1 MKPAMTANSKQY
13 RRRCDAGFTLIE
25 IIISLVVAGILASI
39 AGMGMVSAFSSYA
52 VVRENVGL
60 SQKIQLAATR
70 IQRELLELT
79 DISFQ
84 DNSRPYIAYYSAEGQ
99 PRAIAKVD
107 DTIKLYNNMEG
118 PISDADLENNG
129 DILTDSVESFT
140 LNYFQGSHVW
150 NGADIRELSTIQFS
164 LKLSP
169 KDVAGSTVDAST
181 LVHLRNNDNYGGSA
195 VTLPVAPP
203 TVDQYSCFI
212 STMLPGSVDSSFTCI
227 RTLMRWILILIPLL
241 WVVRCIKQTKWILPS
256 KADTLSS
263 NKTDGSV
270 LIGIIIAIL
279 VFAALGAAIVPMI
292 SSSQLHRTALGRS
305 AQAYYLAESGMRYA
319 ASQYLNATGEAAKYS
334 ALNDLHGFPYQLQ
347 ENQGTFTVSVNP
359 YTFSVVG
366 DHTNTTTLVT
376 RFYGGLASGYAFPGA
391 GRLSIEDTIYSF
403 SSAPSVDLAGQQV
416 IFVTSP
422 ALTVAADTPVY
433 PVARAPS
440 GQTVSDGGD
449 LSLSPGSG
457 DMFPDRNG
465 SFELGGN
472 SYTYRENNRDADIL
486 IGIKRTDSLGFSDIL
501 LTADEDIRLK
511 KFVKITSTGT
521 VGSGDMMASRDIV
534 YHVQIPEEKEPQ
546 RIVFE
551 ERFDNLDKWNESV
564 LGTHEIMDVGGNNV
578 LRVTGITQS
587 GVDTPSASL
596 IELNVGA
603 GRFNPDQL
611 DTQVKVGYEPV
622 LPDYYTAG
630 ISFRLTDGGDK
641 TYGLSFQRSA
651 PIGNTVAIDNIYNG
665 LKPFRGDKV
674 QAIILWQS
682 TGNNDSDKQWLA
694 YKKLSDV
701 NLFLSTQEITD
712 TASDWPEIVEGKRV
726 STSIDLSPVPEI
738 PCDYQKL
745 KLKWSTTDC
754 PSLNISINNGE
765 FLPILE
771 GNEYDISI
779 YENTLAFQIRF
790 EVSEAN
796 FCSINNIEIVA
807 DEFDVS
813 NATLL
818 ARFKESSAI
827 EFQYGVGSDSIIDED
842 RIYGVSSGASATVYG
857 SPIVSSGNWTSEDN
871 ASGTI
876 LLDKVNGI
884 FDVGG
889 QEQIAINGK
898 SVVVKCAGYSAKEHF
913 IKAYYGTASGCGTPN
928 TNPLDGEKR
937 PYPIDPPELNW
948 PPDEGDPLTADKDY
962 FQLIQWDVINS
973 SVGTVGLVDSLDQP
987 NTLIRSSE
995 ASIDGLG
1002 STLGLHTFGKG
1013 SLNVYFD
1020 DFGYQSFIEQP
1031 VAISQ
1036 PIQY

>member
-84 DNSRPYIAYYSAEGQ
+84 DNARPYIAYYSAEGQ

-279 VFAALGAAIVPMI
+279 VFSALGAAIVPMI

-319 ASQYLNATGEAAKYS
+319 ASQYLNATGDAAKYS

-651 PIGNTVAIDNIYNG
+651 PIGNTVAIDNIYNE
-665 LKPFRGDKV
+665 LKPFSGDKV

-712 TASDWPEIVEGKRV
+712 TASDWPEIVAGKRV
-726 STSIDLSPVPEI
+726 STSIDLSPIPEI

-745 KLKWSTTDC
+745 KLKWSTDC
-754 PSLNISINNGE
+754 PSLALSINGGAFKSMDENQ
-765 FLPILE
+765 F
-771 GNEYDISI
+771 DIDDSVSSFSI
-779 YENTLAFQIRF
+779 KFGIGA
-790 EVSEAN
+790 EAS
-796 FCSINNIEIVA
+796 FCNINHIEIVA
-807 DEFDVS
+807 DEFGIQ

-818 ARFKESSAI
+818 ARFRASAALQ
-827 EFQYGVGSDSIIDED
+827 FQNGVGPDSITDGD
-842 RIYGVSSGASATVYG
+842 RIYGVNSGASAIVYG
-857 SPIVSSGNWTSEDN
+857 SPIVSSGNWTSGN
-871 ASGTI
+871 SAFGTI
-876 LLDKVNGI
+876 LVDDVNGT
-884 FDVGG
+884 FDVGS

-898 SVVVKCAGYSAKEHF
+898 SVVVNCTGYLAEGHF
-913 IKAYYGTASGCGTPN
+913 IKAYYGTEYGCGTPN
-928 TNPLDGEKR
+928 TDPLDGEKG
-937 PYPIDPPELNW
+937 PNPIDPAALNW
-948 PPDEGDPLTADKDY
+948 PPDEGDPLTEEKDN
-962 FQLIQWDVINS
+962 FTLIQWDVVNS
-973 SVGTVGLVDSLDQP
+973 GAIGIDSKQTVVQ
-987 NTLIRSSE
+987 
-995 ASIDGLG
+995 IDNPLTTTG
-1002 STLGLHTFGKG
+1002 STLSLHTFGKG

-1020 DFGYQSFIEQP
+1020 DFGYQSFIDQP